1 LYDYQ
6 FSLARTPAELEQRHQ
21 AFIRTYNT
29 TAHQGLL
36 KDRRLPPIPVEV
48 LGTAKGRLYT
58 PEALGVS
65 EGAVSQW
72 MKRASDGGA
81 EALRHRSPPGAPSRL
96 TDEQRAHLPT
106 LLQQGP
112 EAYGF
117 RGELWTRGRIA
128 AVIRLTFGISY
139 HLTHIGRL
147 CKAIR
152 WSPQKPARRARQR
165 DEVAI
170 ARWQQETWPAI
181 KKGRRHSSSTSS
193 L

>member
-81 EALRHRSPPGAPSRL
+81 EALRHRSPPGAPSWL

-128 AVIRLTFGISY
+128 AVIRL
-139 HLTHIGRL
+139 
-147 CKAIR
+147 K
-152 WSPQKPARRARQR
+152 
-165 DEVAI
+165 
-170 ARWQQETWPAI
+170 
-181 KKGRRHSSSTSS
+181 TSS
-193 L
+193 HANIRYSCWHAAG